1 MYLMLSCSTL
11 IIATALDAWVCCAFD
26 NVSAT
31 QVASG
36 QVDPEV
42 EMDKV
47 QQHAYRWDSQ
57 LFYEDATNHRSFWSS
72 AARLALLIFRT
83 GFKSEGQRLAALTPR
98 SFLP

>member
-1 MYLMLSCSTL
+1 MILAIVFAVVMFLMLSCSTL
-11 IIATALDAWVCCAFD
+11 IIATALDAWVRCAFD

-47 QQHAYRWDSQ
+47 QQHAYRWYSNYFMKTQ
-57 LFYEDATNHRSFWSS
+57 PT
-72 AARLALLIFRT
+72 T
-83 GFKSEGQRLAALTPR
+83 GRFGLQQQD
-98 SFLP
+98 

>member
-1 MYLMLSCSTL
+1 MNVFTLAVVDTGSTVFVDDLSYCFCCCNVL
-11 IIATALDAWVCCAFD
+11 DVVLLDTALDAWVRCAFD

-47 QQHAYRWDSQ
+47 QQHAYRWDSNYFMKTQ
-57 LFYEDATNHRSFWSS
+57 PT
-72 AARLALLIFRT
+72 T
-83 GFKSEGQRLAALTPR
+83 GRFGLQQQD
-98 SFLP
+98 